1 MLYSPLEQ
9 FEIVSIIPI
18 AFQGYD
24 ISITNSAIYLWI
36 AFGIIVF
43 FMSSILN
50 KTMLVPG
57 PWQALLEDM
66 YNFIMDLIEQN
77 CGRKGQKYFPFFF
90 VLFSFLLVCNLL
102 GMVPYSFTVTSHIAI
117 TFTLSLAIWIGVT
130 WIGLATHGAKFFTL
144 FVPSGAPAA
153 LLPVLVII
161 ELISYGVRAI
171 SLAVR
176 LFANMMS
183 GHTLLKIM
191 AGFSFQLFALGG
203 IVGLIGSTI
212 PFILVFLITGLE
224 IGIACLQAYVF
235 TILSIMYLNDALNLH

>member
-1 MLYSPLEQ
+1 
-9 FEIVSIIPI
+9 
-18 AFQGYD
+18 
-24 ISITNSAIYLWI
+24 
-36 AFGIIVF
+36 
-43 FMSSILN
+43 
-50 KTMLVPG
+50 
-57 PWQALLEDM
+57 M
-66 YNFIMDLIEQN
+66 YNFIMELIEQN
-77 CGRKGQKYFPFFF
+77 CGAKGQKYFPFFF

-130 WIGLATHGAKFFTL
+130 WIGLTTHGAHFFTL

-153 LLPVLVII
+153 LLPILVVI

-203 IVGLIGSTI
+203 ILGLVGSTI